1 MDRLI
6 YTALNSLGNLRS
18 DRAVSAQNLANM
30 SVPGFRRDL
39 PNDGAARFLEALGAQ
54 TSRAFQ
60 LENGVHGFSRA
71 PGPLEK
77 TGDPMDIAI
86 ADEGFFLIAPAS
98 GGEPAL
104 SRRGDLRIDPDGT
117 LRNGAGDAFLSAEL
131 EPVVLPPFRELVVDD
146 LGQVYISPVG
156 GAPGQRDLVAM
167 LGTVNPPDDLA
178 LRKSLD
184 GHIRRLDGEAL
195 PPPDQQA
202 RVVQGMREGSNV
214 NATAELIA
222 SIELQRR
229 FEINLRVIQTA
240 REVDESGAALLRPPG
255 G

>member
-1 MDRLI
+1 MDRMI
-6 YTALNSLGNLRS
+6 YTALNSLANLR
-18 DRAVSAQNLANM
+18 DDKVVSAQNLANM

-39 PNDGAARFLEALGAQ
+39 QNDGAARFLEALGAQ

-71 PGPLEK
+71 PGPLEQ

-86 ADEGFFLIAPAS
+86 SDEGFFLIAPAT

-104 SRRGDLRIDPDGT
+104 SRRGDLRIDPDGS
-117 LRNGAGDAFLSAEL
+117 LRNGAGDQFLSNAL
-131 EPVVLPPFRELVVDD
+131 EPVVLPPFRELVIDD
-146 LGQVYISPVG
+146 LGQVFITPADG
-156 GAPGQRDLVAM
+156 EPGERDLIAI
-167 LGTVNPPDDLA
+167 LGTVNPPPDLQ

-202 RVVQGMREGSNV
+202 RIVQGMREGSNV

-229 FEINLRVIQTA
+229 FEINLRMIQTA
-240 REVDESGAALLRPPG
+240 REVDEAGAALLRPPSG
-255 G
+255 